1 MVHFEPFS
9 TGSTISFDGREDT
22 AIITLTGGGPPVRLE
37 LPFRSVAA
45 VLPSGASLTTL
56 GAGAGLDISATRV
69 VANLIGP
76 IGETTAA
83 GPATLATS
91 LVHPENV
98 VYYVIGLVGGL
109 RNGTFSANEIAWT
122 FHSMNGITGNPQIPI
137 DAVLISSSQGANFE
151 VVWGGSVV

>member
-22 AIITLTGGGPPVRLE
+22 AIITLIGGGPPVRLE

-56 GAGAGLDISATRV
+56 GAGAGLDLTATRV

-76 IGETTAA
+76 IGEMTAT
-83 GPATLATS
+83 GPAALATS
-91 LVHPENV
+91 LVHQENT

-109 RNGTFSANEIAWT
+109 RNGTFSASEIAWT
-122 FHSMNGITGNPQIPI
+122 FHSMNGITGNPQRLI
-137 DAVLISSSQGANFE
+137 DAVLISSSRDANFE
-151 VVWGGSVV
+151 VVWGGLTE